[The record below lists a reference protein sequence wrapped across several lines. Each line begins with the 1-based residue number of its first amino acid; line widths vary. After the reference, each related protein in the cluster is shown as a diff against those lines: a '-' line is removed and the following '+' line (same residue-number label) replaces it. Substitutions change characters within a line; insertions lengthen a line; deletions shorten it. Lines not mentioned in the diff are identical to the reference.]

1 MRLVDL
7 LRTAISNS
15 LRSKLRTSLTVI
27 AIFVGAFTLTMTS
40 AIGTGITSYI
50 GNQVASF
57 GASDV
62 LTVTRTADDQLA
74 SRDGPAPYDPDAP
87 TLGGGGFGGGGG
99 GGFAPTPLSDA
110 DLGTIAATPGILT
123 VDPIVPIMPSYIQH
137 AGGERFELSVNATA
151 ALGRVDLAAGSQLS
165 TDGTRNEIVLPTSYL
180 DALGFEN
187 AEAAVGQGVI
197 IGITDYLGVM
207 HEVEA
212 VIVGVQ
218 NESLFGSTAALGRQL
233 TDELVAIAD
242 TGRPESLRQGYF
254 AATATFDPD
263 AGAEE
268 VTAIKAHLAD
278 QGFTAQTVADQIGI
292 LQTVIDGVI
301 LIFNGFAV
309 IALLAAS
316 FGIVNTLLMSVQ
328 ERTREI
334 GLMKA
339 MGMSGRTVF
348 ALFSVEAAFIGF
360 LGSAIGALVAIMI
373 GTLISGILADTV
385 LSGLEGLQ
393 VMQFAPASVATIILI
408 VMAIAFFAGTL
419 PARRASRQDPIDAL
433 RYE

>member
-1 MRLVDL
+1 MRLADI
-7 LRTAISNS
+7 LRTAVSNS

-62 LTVTRTADDQLA
+62 LTVTHAGDQA
-74 SRDGPAPYDPDAP
+74 EQPDGPAPYDPDAP
-87 TLGGGGFGGGGG
+87 ATGGGGFGGGGG
-99 GGFAPTPLSDA
+99 GGGFGADPLTDA
-110 DLGTIAATPGILT
+110 DLATIAATPGILT
-123 VDPIVPIMPSYIQH
+123 VDPIVAISPSYIQH
-137 AGGERFELSVNATA
+137 AGGGRYELSVNATA
-151 ALGRVDLAAGSQLS
+151 ALGRVDLAAGSQL
-165 TDGTRNEIVLPTSYL
+165 TPDADANEIILPTSYL
-180 DALGFEN
+180 EALGLGT
-187 AEAAVGQGVI
+187 AEDAVGQGVI

-207 HEVEA
+207 HEVQA
-212 VIVGVQ
+212 LVVGVQ
-218 NESLFGSTAALGRQL
+218 NESLFGSTAVLGRHL

-242 TGRPESLRQGYF
+242 TGRPDTLRQGYF

-263 AGAEE
+263 ASDAQ
-268 VTAIKAHLAD
+268 VAAIKTDLAD

-292 LQTVIDGVI
+292 LQTVIDGII

-339 MGMSGRTVF
+339 MGMGGRTVF
-348 ALFSVEAAFIGF
+348 ALFSAEAAFIGF
-360 LGSAIGALVAIMI
+360 LGSAIGAIAAIVI
-373 GTLISGILADTV
+373 GTLVSGVLAETV